1 VQKAVTV
8 LCEAAGRGDL
18 AAAKALLP
26 YLDQALGKPTERH
39 ELRVPSC
46 VDEIEQLSDAEL
58 ERLVAQGRA
67 RRLGL
72 QALPEPA
79 EEPADVDGLV
89 HVLPAA
95 AQVVDVRALLAVQDD
110 GMQ

>member
-1 VQKAVTV
+1 LK
-8 LCEAAGRGDL
+8 
-18 AAAKALLP
+18 
-26 YLDQALGKPTERH
+26 
-39 ELRVPSC
+39 
-46 VDEIEQLSDAEL
+46 
-58 ERLVAQGRA
+58 RLVAQGRA

-72 QALPEPA
+72 QAPPEPA
-79 EEPADVDGLV
+79 EEPADVNGPM

>member
-1 VQKAVTV
+1 
-8 LCEAAGRGDL
+8 
-18 AAAKALLP
+18 
-26 YLDQALGKPTERH
+26 
-39 ELRVPSC
+39 VPSS
-46 VDEIEQLSDAEL
+46 VDDLEQLSEAEL
-58 ERLVAQGRA
+58 KRLVAQGRA

-72 QALPEPA
+72 QAPPEPA
-79 EEPADVDGLV
+79 EEPADVDGPM